1 MKRKQLAGMQ
11 PPPLA
16 MGVQYDVE
24 TLSIRQQFLQHMAST
39 TFKKKRKKKR
49 MLKLFVLCNQMLGL
63 IRKED
68 KVRKGAYKYVKQAKE
83 N

>member
-1 MKRKQLAGMQ
+1 
-11 PPPLA
+11 
-16 MGVQYDVE
+16 
-24 TLSIRQQFLQHMAST
+24 MAST
-39 TFKKKRKKKR
+39 TFKKKRKKR